1 MRAVDTFEFGIAL
14 PPDPDSLRL
23 FKELSGHMSRYIG
36 LDQKAAAAAGEMLN
50 RLVAERLDAGGDV
63 EIRFSRPHVSASVN
77 VEVSGPALPGDE
89 ELAAATGADVIAE
102 TDGTRSRLRLAW
114 DVPAD

>member
-1 MRAVDTFEFGIAL
+1 MSAVDSFEFGIAL

-23 FKELSGHMSRYIG
+23 FEELSGHMSRYIG
-36 LDQKAAAAAGEMLN
+36 LDKESAAAAGAMLN

-63 EIRFSRPHVSASVN
+63 EVTFSRPHVSASVN

-89 ELAAATGADVIAE
+89 ELAAATGAEVVAE

-114 DVPAD
+114 DIPSD